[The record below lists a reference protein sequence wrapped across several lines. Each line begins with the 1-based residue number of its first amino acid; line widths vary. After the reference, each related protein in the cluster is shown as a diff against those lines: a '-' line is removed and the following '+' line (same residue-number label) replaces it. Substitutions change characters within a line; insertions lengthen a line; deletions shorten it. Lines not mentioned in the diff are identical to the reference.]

1 MQLHDALVGHVRR
14 RRDLIDCSE
23 TRTVGAQAVRAHR
36 NTRFRTGVQFSPV
49 RFAYR
54 DQTFMRQS
62 QRLPDTTRQSCLC
75 RVWTRRCK
83 LDDCSKRVRT
93 SDFPS
98 ATASSRRGSN
108 SHPPKRTR
116 HRQDSFVVSGVAVRI
131 GCYLLDARPVEVA
144 LLLGVAGGHRGR
156 RPGHLEAERARERLQ
171 QTDVDLRR
179 RRVVALLV
187 TTGRHGNEHLQLKP
201 CHQPASHRASWA
213 TSRTKSRFETD
224 TGTKVPSYVMTLYSL
239 LKLDYFDLSSCL
251 VLS

>member
-1 MQLHDALVGHVRR
+1 MLRQFV
-14 RRDLIDCSE
+14 
-23 TRTVGAQAVRAHR
+23 
-36 NTRFRTGVQFSPV
+36 RTGKHGSELEFNSV
-49 RFAYR
+49 RFGSHIETKPLCAIH
-54 DQTFMRQS
+54 S
-62 QRLPDTTRQSCLC
+62 ACPTRQDGPVCVV
-75 RVWTRRCK
+75 RTRRCK

-171 QTDVDLRR
+171 QTDADHRR
-179 RRVVALLV
+179 RRVVAALV

-201 CHQPASHRASWA
+201 CHQPASHRASGA
-213 TSRTKSRFETD
+213 TSRTKS
-224 TGTKVPSYVMTLYSL
+224 G
-239 LKLDYFDLSSCL
+239 LKPTRAQRYR
-251 VLS
+251 VT